1 MTTTT
6 AGDSSNAKRAAEM
19 LEYLGEIGNN
29 FGANGSRYITP
40 TTPTAWDSFLSF
52 CRFLFD
58 GSQDATLSIL
68 AGLTRSMNAL
78 TDDTVSGLA
87 KIGAT
92 LVGIKTKS
100 FSIGDKM
107 VKNPTHFSSILALTS
122 LGASLGVGGYMLANA
137 LIKRAKSRYLFRQQA
152 AEYAERRNLVIEGRE
167 ARIAADT
174 PFIYVER
181 VAAQVNLKLGGIPK
195 TTAEREAAKRLAYR
209 MMREDHHRYVH
220 IARDMP
226 IIMALIMTPTVLQQ
240 QRSAYERAM
249 EFKLD
254 LHDYPFSDLVVG
266 EHGDVDINAL
276 VPKEE

>member
-1 MTTTT
+1 
-6 AGDSSNAKRAAEM
+6 M

-29 FGANGSRYITP
+29 FGAHGSRYISPATP
-40 TTPTAWDSFLSF
+40 TTWDSFLGF
-52 CRFLFD
+52 CRLIFD
-58 GSQDATLSIL
+58 SGQDATLSFL

-100 FSIGDKM
+100 FNAGEKAM
-107 VKNPTHFSSILALTS
+107 KNPTHLSSILALTS
-122 LGASLGVGGYMLANA
+122 LGASLGVGGYMLASA
-137 LIKRAKSRYLFRQQA
+137 LIRKAKSRYLFRQQA
-152 AEYAERRNLVIEGRE
+152 AEYAERRIQVIEGRE
-167 ARIAADT
+167 ARIAADS
-174 PFIYVER
+174 PFLYVET

-195 TTAEREAAKRLAYR
+195 TTAERAAAQRLAYR
-209 MMREDHHRYVH
+209 IMRNDNHRYVH

-226 IIMALIMTPTVLQQ
+226 IIMALILTPTILQQ

-249 EFKLD
+249 EFGLD
-254 LHDYPFSDLVVG
+254 LHDYPFSDLVIG
-266 EHGDVDINAL
+266 EHGDLPIDAL